1 MPNSTHARVAMG
13 FTMLNLICG
22 FLSLISTL
30 NGRYYEAAGLILLAA
45 VFDSV
50 DGRIARRGNC
60 STDLGKEL
68 DSLCDMVSFGT
79 APALLMLTK
88 VIPEN
93 VYAVILAAA
102 IFYVVCGAYR
112 LARFNVMNNPEYFTG
127 VPITLAGMAVALIS
141 FWGGSQSAGLVI
153 PLLLVLGFLMVS
165 GIKVPKPLSKARGAN
180 N

>member
-13 FTMLNLICG
+13 FTMLNLVCG
-22 FLSLISTL
+22 FLSLISTF

-45 VFDSV
+45 VFDSL

-60 STDLGKEL
+60 STDMGKEL

-79 APALLMLTK
+79 APAVLILTR
-88 VIPEN
+88 VTPEN
-93 VYAVILAAA
+93 VYSIILVAA

-112 LARFNVMNNPEYFTG
+112 LARFNVINNPEYFTG

-141 FWGGSQSAGLVI
+141 FWEGSQSAVLAI
-153 PLLLVLGFLMVS
+153 PLLVVLGFLMVS
-165 GIKVPKPLSKARGAN
+165 RLKVPKFQLKTRSSDH
-180 N
+180 

>member
-1 MPNSTHARVAMG
+1 MG
-13 FTMLNLICG
+13 FTMLNLVCG
-22 FLSLISTL
+22 FLSLISTF

-45 VFDSV
+45 VFDSL

-60 STDLGKEL
+60 STDMGKEL

-79 APALLMLTK
+79 APALLILTR

-93 VYAVILAAA
+93 VYAIILAAA

-112 LARFNVMNNPEYFTG
+112 LARFNVINNPEYFTG
-127 VPITLAGMAVALIS
+127 VPITLAGMTVALLS
-141 FWGGSQSAGLVI
+141 FWEGSQSAVLAI
-153 PLLLVLGFLMVS
+153 LLLVVLGFLMVS
-165 GIKVPKPLSKARGAN
+165 KLKVPKLQLKTRSTN